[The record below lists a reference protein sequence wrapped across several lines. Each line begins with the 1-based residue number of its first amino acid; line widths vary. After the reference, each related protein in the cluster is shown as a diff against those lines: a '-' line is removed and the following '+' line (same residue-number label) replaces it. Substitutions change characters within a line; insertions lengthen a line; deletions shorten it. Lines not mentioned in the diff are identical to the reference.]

1 MDGPHRQKSQALLP
15 SRSEEVLRQD
25 VAMINRGEELLLRT
39 RLVAQRAQDRLR
51 AVLDSRALP
60 RGES

>member
-1 MDGPHRQKSQALLP
+1 MDEPQRQKGLAPVPSQ
-15 SRSEEVLRQD
+15 SHEVLRQD
-25 VAMINRGEELLLRT
+25 LAMINRGEQLLLRA

-60 RGES
+60 RGQA